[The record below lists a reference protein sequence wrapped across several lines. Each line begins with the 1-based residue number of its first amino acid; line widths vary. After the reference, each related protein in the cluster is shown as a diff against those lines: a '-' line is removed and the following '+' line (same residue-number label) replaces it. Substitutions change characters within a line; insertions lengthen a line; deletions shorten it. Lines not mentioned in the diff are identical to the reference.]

1 MNNSKYLFIVS
12 MNVKSEYENLFNE
25 VYDTEHIP
33 YLLEVPGVNKV
44 SRAKGEPF
52 QFSIAGETK
61 DMEASSQKFVALY
74 EIDNPGVV
82 KSDKWAVAVEK
93 GRWSNEVR
101 EHTSERSH
109 YMYKYI

>member
-1 MNNSKYLFIVS
+1 MSKSKYLFIVS
-12 MNVKSEYENLFNE
+12 MNVKPEYEDLFNE

-44 SRAKGEPF
+44 TRAKGEPF
-52 QFSIAGETK
+52 KFSIGGETK
-61 DMEASSQKFVALY
+61 DMEKPSQSFVALY
-74 EIDNPGVV
+74 ELDSDDVV
-82 KSDKWAVAVEK
+82 NSSEWAIAVEK
-93 GRWSNEVR
+93 GRWSSHVR